1 VPVLPCAS
9 RESIT
14 VLDIIKKKSVVNCVV
29 PSLYSCDRSE
39 CYLEVKHIAID
50 LDDIYARIIPL
61 NTIRSLCH
69 EFADIFNEL
78 LIVNTTTGDVIQTLI
93 IVDPECNVPGL
104 IVLPTIILSGENIAL
119 ESGSHFR
126 KSVR

>member
-93 IVDPECNVPGL
+93 IVDPECNIPGL
-104 IVLPTIILSGENIAL
+104 IILPTVV
-119 ESGSHFR
+119 GSIQ
-126 KSVR
+126 SVGLISDCHCVCCEC